1 MTYDKTES
9 LIREAV
15 TEQAARA
22 VDGGAVIR
30 ALQRERPRRSMALVF
45 AAVAVVVAAVSAVA
59 IPQLMRRDQA
69 QPAAS
74 AAPGVVVEE
83 RTILVLGRDGKSNVD
98 TIMLTR
104 LAGERA
110 TAISVPR
117 DTLVDIPGFGEGKVN
132 SVFVRAREAALARE
146 ASQGEADKAGAE
158 LTMTV
163 IGALAGM
170 EIDDYLVIDMAA
182 IGQAAD
188 AVGGVEVCLRSASRD
203 SFAQADFREG
213 RQKLTGSAALAFVR
227 QRHGLPNGDLD
238 RIRRQQVFLSG
249 LIARVSPANAAEV
262 LAAVGGQVVTDAD
275 LLGLAASLARTHGGI
290 RVASI
295 PVGEW
300 VNSSQG
306 AAFEVSPETVRPFVA
321 TALAGQAP
329 AAPDCVD

>member
-22 VDGGAVIR
+22 VDGGAVVR
-30 ALQRERPRRSMALVF
+30 ALRRERPRRSMTLVF

-59 IPQLMRRDQA
+59 IPQLVRRDQA
-69 QPAAS
+69 PP
-74 AAPGVVVEE
+74 AAPGVVVGE
-83 RTILVLGRDGKSNVD
+83 RTILVLGRDEMSYAD

-117 DTLVDIPGFGEGKVN
+117 DTLVDIPGFGLGRVN
-132 SVFVRAREAALARE
+132 SAFFRAREAALATG
-146 ASQGEADKAGAE
+146 ASQAEADKAGAE

-163 IGALAGM
+163 LGALTGM
-170 EIDDYLVIDMAA
+170 RIDDYLVIDMAA

-188 AVGGVEVCLRSASRD
+188 AVGGVEVCLRSATRD
-203 SFAQADFREG
+203 PFSQADFREG
-213 RQKLTGSAALAFVR
+213 RHLLTGQAALAFVR

-249 LIARVSPANAAEV
+249 LIARVTPANAAGV
-262 LAAVGGQVVTDAD
+262 LAAVGDHVVTDAD
-275 LLGLAASLARTHGGI
+275 LLGLAESLARTQGGI
-290 RVASI
+290 RVTSI
-295 PVGEW
+295 PVGEM
-300 VNSSQG
+300 VNSSHG
-306 AAFEVSPETVRPFVA
+306 AEFEVSPETVRPFVE
-321 TALAGQAP
+321 TAMAGQAP